1 MAGVQLTLAMAEE
14 MPTHAATAD
23 LANVF
28 RPVKFDFSKVHFY
41 GGLLKKSM
49 PLTTKNVTVHNQE
62 KIFVKMTASDP
73 WLISAVTG
81 QKADSSLGWNSRSRG
96 LGRTTLLAMLRSCVA
111 QAYNGEL
118 DEIEVDEYDPMQ
130 EIEVDDGTHSR
141 SRGVEGRA
149 RLRYPKQNKAKN
161 RLVTVTVPAVS
172 PEEDPMST
180 STRTIQLYL
189 VDFQQ
194 VWLDIDDVEWALR
207 YLHMQFVRVTI
218 DDAGPS
224 LLTPQKRKANDP
236 W

>member
-1 MAGVQLTLAMAEE
+1 
-14 MPTHAATAD
+14 MPTHAATAE
-23 LANVF
+23 LAKVF
-28 RPVKFDFSKVHFY
+28 RPAKFELSNVHFC
-41 GGLLKKSM
+41 GGLLKKPMS
-49 PLTTKNVTVHNQE
+49 LTTKKIIDRNGE

-73 WLISAVTG
+73 WLISTVTG

-149 RLRYPKQNKAKN
+149 RLRYPKQNKANN
-161 RLVTVTVPAVS
+161 RWVTVIVPAVS

-180 STRTIQLYL
+180 STRTIQLYV
-189 VDFQQ
+189 VDRKQ
-194 VWLDIDDVEWALR
+194 VWLDLDDVEWALR
-207 YLHMQFVRVTI
+207 FLHMQFVLRGVPVVSP
-218 DDAGPS
+218 DDTGP

>member
-1 MAGVQLTLAMAEE
+1 MR
-14 MPTHAATAD
+14 AATAD
-23 LANVF
+23 LAKAF
-28 RPVKFDFSKVHFY
+28 RPGKFEFSKVHFF

-49 PLTTKNVTVHNQE
+49 PMTTKKVTASNGE
-62 KIFVKMTASDP
+62 KIFAKMKATDP
-73 WLISAVTG
+73 WLVGAVTG
-81 QKADSSLGWNSRSRG
+81 QKAHCG
-96 LGRTTLLAMLRSCVA
+96 LGRTTLLAMLHGFVE
-111 QAYNGEL
+111 QACNGEL
-118 DEIEVDEYDPMQ
+118 DTRAAEEEGGDEYDPMQ

-180 STRTIQLYL
+180 STRTIQLYV
-189 VDFQQ
+189 VDRKQ

-207 YLHMQFVRVTI
+207 FLHMQFVLKGVPVVSP
-218 DDAGPS
+218 DDTGP
-224 LLTPQKRKANDP
+224 LFTPQKRKANDP